1 MYHRRKR
8 SRQRSLSPAFSFCG
22 AASSTFDASPSL
34 GVGIKAT
41 KCGTLQELSTRKFP
55 FTDAAVAD
63 VTCTLPSCQES
74 VKNENKRTPPLKNS
88 NGDTSLTL
96 GVNECVSSR
105 AWKKSVVRKRCH
117 SLSCVHENMTLV
129 PQEID
134 IMEDMCQK
142 QGAVYSFKKEHL
154 LNCFTHSALLAHH
167 DIPQF
172 SLTTGSDDKLITRWD
187 VFSDFPPDNET
198 VLTKD
203 HGDIATPRKT
213 QSAIN
218 NVTPKKPN
226 LRKSFKAELG
236 SHDEVGHVQE
246 TAQVPLGSS
255 RKRKSQRNSFVNNTV
270 NSVDNDQIKSRRNYS
285 KKKKKVVNLEVDA
298 SGVLKKKY
306 EVEKVIDHCTSKNKR
321 YYYVKWKGWSHCYNT
336 WEPEEHLKTCESVIK
351 TYIQFLRE
359 RICSGN
365 LFSTQE
371 AKDLQ
376 EKLVTITKYEL
387 EKLMKLY
394 VKVSGIP
401 YTVCSEEEVVH
412 KMKMVFR
419 PSKEKK
425 GEKNILKVKNDILV
439 RTYDIYRMVQLD
451 ALKTWEK
458 ELNDKAT
465 EKAKIFV
472 ENDVDL
478 EGPPSNFTYIN
489 DYIPGKGV
497 VIPDDPPIGCT
508 CGPKCDRHSKE
519 CCGQQSGS
527 IFAYSHKHL
536 LVADVGVPIYE
547 CNKRCK
553 CSQDCPNRVVQKG
566 RKIDLS
572 IFRTSTGCGWGVK
585 TLQRIKKGSFICE
598 YVGEVIETKEAEKR
612 GKIYDAEGRT
622 YLFDLD
628 FNVDACPY
636 TVDAAAYGNVSHF
649 INHSC
654 DPNVAVYAV
663 WVNCLDPNLP
673 KLALFAK
680 NDIKVGDEL
689 TFDYMHNNLSI
700 QDDANSTANRVVSSP
715 RSRLLLPNADD
726 STDLTSYKTPC
737 KCGAKQC
744 KRYLF

>member
-8 SRQRSLSPAFSFCG
+8 RRQRSLSPAFSFCG
-22 AASSTFDASPSL
+22 DSSSTFDGSPSL

-41 KCGTLQELSTRKFP
+41 KRGTLQELSTRKFP
-55 FTDAAVAD
+55 FTNAAVAD
-63 VTCTLPSCQES
+63 VACSIPSSQES
-74 VKNENKRTPPLKNS
+74 VKKENEQTSPLKFP
-88 NGDTSLTL
+88 NGDTPFTL
-96 GVNECVSSR
+96 DKNESVPSR
-105 AWKKSVVRKRCH
+105 SWKKSVVRKRCH
-117 SLSCVHENMTLV
+117 SLSCIHEDMTLV
-129 PQEID
+129 PQD
-134 IMEDMCQK
+134 INIMKEPCKDK
-142 QGAVYSFKKEHL
+142 VAVYSFKKEHL
-154 LNCFTHSALLAHH
+154 LNCFPRGALLTHH
-167 DIPQF
+167 DIPKY
-172 SLTTGSDDKLITRWD
+172 SLTNGSSDKLITRWD
-187 VFSDFPPDNET
+187 VCSDFPPDNKN

-203 HGDIATPRKT
+203 PGDVTTPRQI
-213 QSAIN
+213 QSTIN
-218 NVTPKKPN
+218 NTIPKKTN
-226 LRKSFKAELG
+226 MRKSFKSELG
-236 SHDEVGHVQE
+236 PLDNVDNVQV
-246 TAQVPLGSS
+246 TAQIPSGTS
-255 RKRKSQRNSFVNNTV
+255 RKRKLQRNFNNSPSSLDK
-270 NSVDNDQIKSRRNYS
+270 NEMKQRKSHV
-285 KKKKKVVNLEVDA
+285 KKKKEVSSLEVDD

-321 YYYVKWKGWSHCYNT
+321 YYYVKWKGWSDCYNT
-336 WEPEEHLKTCESVIK
+336 WEPEEHLKTCTSVIK
-351 TYIQFLRE
+351 TYIQFLRD
-359 RICSGN
+359 RINSGN
-365 LFSTQE
+365 LYSTQE

-376 EKLVTITKYEL
+376 EKLVSVSKYEL

-394 VKVSGIP
+394 VKSSGIP

-412 KMKMVFR
+412 KMKMALR
-419 PSKEKK
+419 PSKKETN

-439 RTYDIYRMVQLD
+439 RIYDIYRMVQLD

-472 ENDVDL
+472 ENNVDL

-497 VIPDDPPIGCT
+497 VIPDDPPIGCA

-553 CSQDCPNRVVQKG
+553 CTQDCPNRVVQKG

-585 TLQRIKKGSFICE
+585 TLQYIKKGSFICE
-598 YVGEVIETKEAEKR
+598 YVGEVIETKEAESR
-612 GKIYDAEGRT
+612 GKVYDAEGRT

-680 NDIKVGDEL
+680 NDINVGDEL

-700 QDDANSTANRVVSSP
+700 QDDVNSIANRVVSPP

-726 STDLTSYKTPC
+726 STDRTFYKTPC